1 MAKRK
6 RNTNDDDERPAPRKS
21 ALARLAANTVSAK
34 GPSKTMPS
42 FDDDDS
48 HGRSDSGGNGSSGEK
63 SLSVVELVQKVLRMA
78 ENKDRAELM
87 VLELMREYSF
97 SFSRLKELL
106 RGKVIQLHLF
116 DLHPLIVA
124 IANSLDISFSKVK
137 YVDVAPMVGLD
148 PNVKGDDIP
157 SFNMFRA
164 RLPNTIFHKIVDDL
178 QVFSAQYGPMD
189 KHENEEARACYL
201 SAVCSPAPLKSP
213 LLYRKFTA
221 NIYVVFQPNCG
232 PIFWSF
238 V

>member
-6 RNTNDDDERPAPRKS
+6 RNTNDDPNNEQSAPRKS
-21 ALARLAANTVSAK
+21 ARLASLAANTVSAESS
-34 GPSKTMPS
+34 PKTMQ
-42 FDDDDS
+42 
-48 HGRSDSGGNGSSGEK
+48 SDSGGNDSSGEK

-97 SFSRLKELL
+97 DFSRLKELL
-106 RGKVIQLHLF
+106 RGKVIQPHLF

-124 IANSLDISFSKVK
+124 IANNLNISFSKVQ
-137 YVDVAPMVGLD
+137 YVDIAPMIGLD

-157 SFNMFRA
+157 SFDMFRA

-189 KHENEEARACYL
+189 KHENEEARARYL
-201 SAVCSPAPLKSP
+201 SAVCSPSSFKSP
-213 LLYRKFTA
+213 TT
-221 NIYVVFQPNCG
+221 I
-232 PIFWSF
+232 
-238 V
+238 